1 MVDSFLFDQS
11 PPVASVGTGISNL
24 PSQRHKIVAKNGA
37 NFTVMVC
44 GKLNGDPLLY
54 NKHIHKLR
62 NR

>member
-1 MVDSFLFDQS
+1 MVDSFLYDQS

-44 GKLNGDPLLY
+44 GKLNGSY
-54 NKHIHKLR
+54 YFFKQHIHNYK
-62 NR
+62 